1 MRLKISS
8 NDFGLPFNYR
18 SELRKDT
25 QMAARKL
32 NFNCI
37 TFKQGDAMLALFV
50 ASAKKLW
57 QIVDINRKAED
68 KDEGYQR
75 VLSPARAKKIA
86 DFIEKGNVL
95 PTSVLISFDKATLT
109 QHGTKLIVPNK
120 SDAGWV
126 IDGQHRLAGAHQS
139 KKDILLPVVAFVNLE
154 IQDQINCFV
163 TINREQKGVPTS
175 LYLDLLKLL
184 PGKRTEAEL
193 TRERAAGIGTELKH
207 DESSLF
213 FDKIVITVSPKKG
226 ELSLT
231 NFVRK
236 VVPLIKRDGRLA
248 TFTMAECKDIIDN
261 YFTAISH
268 VFPKEFKRLDS
279 VFFKTIGFGAL
290 MNVLPTFL
298 DLTIKYH
305 KAFRVADAV
314 KIFKQVEDFNF
325 REWSRMGTG
334 TQAENSAAEDLRIT
348 LRERLASATGD
359 SQIRLR

>member
-1 MRLKISS
+1 MLAK
-8 NDFGLPFNYR
+8 NLEFD
-18 SELRKDT
+18 
-25 QMAARKL
+25 
-32 NFNCI
+32 CI
-37 TFKQGDAMLALFV
+37 TFKQGDVTLALFV
-50 ASAKKLW
+50 ASAKRLW
-57 QIVDINRKAED
+57 KIVEINRKSED

-75 VLSPARAKKIA
+75 VLSVVRAKKIA

-95 PTSVLISFDKATLT
+95 PTNVLVSFDKGKLT
-109 QHGTKLIVPNK
+109 QAGRKLSVPNEP
-120 SDAGWV
+120 SSGWV

-139 KKDILLPVVAFVNLE
+139 EKDILLPIVAFINLD

-184 PGKRTEAEL
+184 PGTRTEAEVS
-193 TRERAAGIGTELKH
+193 RERAAGIGTELKH

-213 FDKIVITVSPKKG
+213 FDRIVITVSPKKG

-248 TFTMAECKDIIDN
+248 TFTMGECKDIINN

-268 VFPKEFKRLDS
+268 VFPNEFKKIDS
-279 VFFKTIGFGAL
+279 VFFKTVGFGAL

-305 KAFRVADAV
+305 KAFRVSDAV
-314 KIFKQVEDFNF
+314 KVLKQIEDFNF
-325 REWSRMGTG
+325 SEWSRLGTG
-334 TQAENSAAEDLRIT
+334 TQAENSAAEELRLT
-348 LRERLASATGD
+348 LRDRLTSATDESG
-359 SQIRLR
+359 IMLR

>member
-1 MRLKISS
+1 
-8 NDFGLPFNYR
+8 
-18 SELRKDT
+18 
-25 QMAARKL
+25 MATRKL
-32 NFNCI
+32 NFKCL
-37 TFKQGDAMLALFV
+37 TFKQDGSTLVIFV

-75 VLSPARAKKIA
+75 VLSVARAKKIA
-86 DFIEKGNVL
+86 DFIEKGNIL

-109 QHGTKLIVPNK
+109 QKGTKLTVPNK
-120 SDAGWV
+120 SNAGWV

-139 KKDILLPVVAFVNLE
+139 KKDILLPVVAFINLE

-184 PGKRTEAEL
+184 PGKRTEAEV

-213 FDKIVITVSPKKG
+213 FDRIVITVSPKKG

-248 TFTMAECKDIIDN
+248 TFTMEECKGIINN

-268 VFPKEFKRLDS
+268 VFPKEFKKPDS
-279 VFFKTIGFGAL
+279 VFFRTVGFGAL

-314 KIFKQVEDFNF
+314 KVLKQIEDFNF

-334 TQAENSAAEDLRIT
+334 TQAENSAAEELRVT
-348 LRERLASATGD
+348 LLDRLTSETDDGG
-359 SQIRLR
+359 IRLK